1 MDYNNE
7 MKRLEGHEPMKEIPE
22 SFESYKT
29 VAATGRR
36 CRSRDRAAMA
46 GAHGGGFNTGSIIAG
61 IGAVALA
68 ALVFFFSDAWYF
80 RDGGKQTATNRM
92 ETSRPARSGVIEVV
106 EISSGD
112 LAQNVSGQESAVV
125 TQAAVAADTT
135 GQQSTPTTTGQE
147 NSGNAGV
154 TTTASAADN
163 LAYASTTPDVIC
175 LFPVDGAAIQENP
188 QLNDLAEEAVA
199 DGSDVVVTGYADES
213 GNAAYNQQLSARRAQ
228 AIGDYLV
235 AHGVARDHI
244 SVEGKGETHAFESP
258 ALDRRVEVRLG

>member
-7 MKRLEGHEPMKEIPE
+7 MKRLEGHEQMKEIPE
-22 SFESYKT
+22 SFDSYKP

-36 CRSRDRAAMA
+36 GRSRQTAAMT

-80 RDGGKQTATNRM
+80 RDGGKQTAANRT
-92 ETSRPARSGVIEVV
+92 ETSSPSKSGVIEVV
-106 EISSGD
+106 EISSED
-112 LAQNVSGQESAVV
+112 IAQNLSGKESADMA
-125 TQAAVAADTT
+125 QDAATVDTT
-135 GQQSTPTTTGQE
+135 GQQV
-147 NSGNAGV
+147 NA
-154 TTTASAADN
+154 A
-163 LAYASTTPDVIC
+163 TTPDVIC

-199 DGSDVVVTGYADES
+199 DGSDVVVTGYTDES

-235 AHGVARDHI
+235 VHGVPRDHI
-244 SVEGKGETHAFESP
+244 TVQGRGETDAFATP
-258 ALDRRVEVRLG
+258 ALDRRVEVRVV

>member
-7 MKRLEGHEPMKEIPE
+7 MKRLEGHEQMKEIPE
-22 SFESYKT
+22 SFDSYKP

-36 CRSRDRAAMA
+36 GRSRQTAAMT

-80 RDGGKQTATNRM
+80 RDGGKQTAANRT
-92 ETSRPARSGVIEVV
+92 ETSSPSKSGVIEVV
-106 EISSGD
+106 EISSED
-112 LAQNVSGQESAVV
+112 IAQNLSGKESVDMA
-125 TQAAVAADTT
+125 QAVATVDTT
-135 GQQSTPTTTGQE
+135 GQQV
-147 NSGNAGV
+147 NA
-154 TTTASAADN
+154 A
-163 LAYASTTPDVIC
+163 TTPDVIC

-199 DGSDVVVTGYADES
+199 DGSDVVVTGYTDES
-213 GNAAYNQQLSARRAQ
+213 GNAAYNQQLSTRRAQ

-235 AHGVARDHI
+235 AHGVPRDHI
-244 SVEGKGETHAFESP
+244 TVQGRGETDAFATP
-258 ALDRRVEVRLG
+258 ALDRRVEVRVV

>member
-7 MKRLEGHEPMKEIPE
+7 MKRLEGHEQMKEIPE
-22 SFESYKT
+22 SFDSYKP

-36 CRSRDRAAMA
+36 GRSRQTAAMT

-80 RDGGKQTATNRM
+80 RNGGKQTAVNRT
-92 ETSRPARSGVIEVV
+92 ETSSPSKSGVIEVV
-106 EISSGD
+106 EISSED
-112 LAQNVSGQESAVV
+112 IAQNLSGKESAGMA
-125 TQAAVAADTT
+125 QDAATVDTT
-135 GQQSTPTTTGQE
+135 GQQV
-147 NSGNAGV
+147 NA
-154 TTTASAADN
+154 A
-163 LAYASTTPDVIC
+163 TTPDVIC

-199 DGSDVVVTGYADES
+199 DGSDVVVTGYTDES
-213 GNAAYNQQLSARRAQ
+213 GNAAYNQQLSTRRAQ

-235 AHGVARDHI
+235 AHGVPRDHI
-244 SVEGKGETHAFESP
+244 TVQGRGETDAFATP
-258 ALDRRVEVRLG
+258 ALDRRVEVRVV

>member
-7 MKRLEGHEPMKEIPE
+7 MKRLEGHEQMKEIPE
-22 SFESYKT
+22 SFDSYKP

-36 CRSRDRAAMA
+36 GRSRQTAAMT

-80 RDGGKQTATNRM
+80 RNGGKQTAANRT
-92 ETSRPARSGVIEVV
+92 ETSSPSKSGVIEVV
-106 EISSGD
+106 EISSED
-112 LAQNVSGQESAVV
+112 IAQNLSGKESVDMA
-125 TQAAVAADTT
+125 QAAATVDTT
-135 GQQSTPTTTGQE
+135 GQQV
-147 NSGNAGV
+147 NA
-154 TTTASAADN
+154 A
-163 LAYASTTPDVIC
+163 TTPDVIC

-199 DGSDVVVTGYADES
+199 DGSDVVVTGYTDES

-228 AIGDYLV
+228 TIGDYLV
-235 AHGVARDHI
+235 VHGVPRDHI
-244 SVEGKGETHAFESP
+244 TVQGRGETDAFATP
-258 ALDRRVEVRLG
+258 ALDRRVEVRVV

>member
-7 MKRLEGHEPMKEIPE
+7 MKRLEGHEQMKEIPE
-22 SFESYKT
+22 SFDSYKP

-36 CRSRDRAAMA
+36 GRSRQTAAMT

-80 RDGGKQTATNRM
+80 RNGGKQTAANRT
-92 ETSRPARSGVIEVV
+92 ETSSPSKSGVIEVV
-106 EISSGD
+106 EISSED
-112 LAQNVSGQESAVV
+112 IAQNLSGKESADMA
-125 TQAAVAADTT
+125 QAAATVDTT
-135 GQQSTPTTTGQE
+135 GQQV
-147 NSGNAGV
+147 NA
-154 TTTASAADN
+154 A
-163 LAYASTTPDVIC
+163 TTPDVIC

-199 DGSDVVVTGYADES
+199 DGSDVVVTGYTDES
-213 GNAAYNQQLSARRAQ
+213 GNAAYNQQLSTRRAQ

-235 AHGVARDHI
+235 AHGVPRDHI
-244 SVEGKGETHAFESP
+244 TVQGRGETDAFATP
-258 ALDRRVEVRLG
+258 ALDRRVEVRMV

>member
-7 MKRLEGHEPMKEIPE
+7 MKRLEGHEQMKEIPE
-22 SFESYKT
+22 SFDSYKP

-36 CRSRDRAAMA
+36 GRSRQTAAMA

-80 RDGGKQTATNRM
+80 RDGGKQTAAKRT
-92 ETSRPARSGVIEVV
+92 ETSSPSKSGVIEVV
-106 EISSGD
+106 EISSED
-112 LAQNVSGQESAVV
+112 IAQNLSGKESVDMA
-125 TQAAVAADTT
+125 QAVATVDTT
-135 GQQSTPTTTGQE
+135 GQQVNAATANQE
-147 NSGNAGV
+147 NSDTAGMA
-154 TTTASAADN
+154 TSSYSGEN
-163 LAYASTTPDVIC
+163 LAYAATTPDVIC

-199 DGSDVVVTGYADES
+199 DGSDVVVTGYTDES

-235 AHGVARDHI
+235 AHGVPRDHI
-244 SVEGKGETHAFESP
+244 TVQGRGETDAFATP
-258 ALDRRVEVRLG
+258 ALDRRVEVRVV

>member
-7 MKRLEGHEPMKEIPE
+7 MKRLEGHEQMKEIPE
-22 SFESYKT
+22 SFDSYKP

-36 CRSRDRAAMA
+36 GRSRQTAAMT

-80 RDGGKQTATNRM
+80 RDGGKQTAANRT
-92 ETSRPARSGVIEVV
+92 ETSSPSKSGVIEVV
-106 EISSGD
+106 EISSED
-112 LAQNVSGQESAVV
+112 IAQNLSGKESVDMA
-125 TQAAVAADTT
+125 QATATVDTT
-135 GQQSTPTTTGQE
+135 GQQV
-147 NSGNAGV
+147 NA
-154 TTTASAADN
+154 A
-163 LAYASTTPDVIC
+163 TTPDVIC

-199 DGSDVVVTGYADES
+199 DGSDVVVTGYTDES
-213 GNAAYNQQLSARRAQ
+213 GNAAYNQQLSTRRAQ

-235 AHGVARDHI
+235 AHGVPRDHI
-244 SVEGKGETHAFESP
+244 TVQGRGETDAFATP
-258 ALDRRVEVRLG
+258 ALDRRVEVRVV

>member
-7 MKRLEGHEPMKEIPE
+7 MKRLEGHEQMKEIPE
-22 SFESYKT
+22 SFDSYKP

-36 CRSRDRAAMA
+36 GRSRQTAAMT

-80 RDGGKQTATNRM
+80 RDGGKQTAANRT
-92 ETSRPARSGVIEVV
+92 ETSSPSKSGVIEVV
-106 EISSGD
+106 EISSED
-112 LAQNVSGQESAVV
+112 IAQNLSGKESADMA
-125 TQAAVAADTT
+125 QAAATVDTT
-135 GQQSTPTTTGQE
+135 GQQV
-147 NSGNAGV
+147 NA
-154 TTTASAADN
+154 A
-163 LAYASTTPDVIC
+163 TTPDVIC

-199 DGSDVVVTGYADES
+199 DGSDVVVTGYTDES
-213 GNAAYNQQLSARRAQ
+213 GNAAYNQQLSTRRAQ

-235 AHGVARDHI
+235 AHGVPRDHI
-244 SVEGKGETHAFESP
+244 TVQGRGETDAFATP
-258 ALDRRVEVRLG
+258 ALDRRVEVRVV

>member
-7 MKRLEGHEPMKEIPE
+7 MKRLEGHEQMKEIPE
-22 SFESYKT
+22 SFDSYKP

-36 CRSRDRAAMA
+36 GRSRQTAAMT

-80 RDGGKQTATNRM
+80 RDGGKQTAANRT
-92 ETSRPARSGVIEVV
+92 ETSSPSKSGVIEVV
-106 EISSGD
+106 EISSED
-112 LAQNVSGQESAVV
+112 IAQNLSGKESVDMA
-125 TQAAVAADTT
+125 QATATVDTT
-135 GQQSTPTTTGQE
+135 GQQV
-147 NSGNAGV
+147 NA
-154 TTTASAADN
+154 AI
-163 LAYASTTPDVIC
+163 TPDVIC

-199 DGSDVVVTGYADES
+199 DGSDVVVTGYTDES
-213 GNAAYNQQLSARRAQ
+213 GNAAYNQQLSTRRAQ

-235 AHGVARDHI
+235 AHGVPRDHI
-244 SVEGKGETHAFESP
+244 TVQGRGETDAFATP
-258 ALDRRVEVRLG
+258 ALDRRVEVRVV